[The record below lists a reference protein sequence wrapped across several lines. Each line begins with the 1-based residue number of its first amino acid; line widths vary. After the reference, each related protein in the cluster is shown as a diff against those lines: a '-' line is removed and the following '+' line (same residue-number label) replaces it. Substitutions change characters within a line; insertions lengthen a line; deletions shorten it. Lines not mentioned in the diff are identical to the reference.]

1 MFAFWR
7 VTDAQDPATIDHRLT
22 QSRWSKLIPFAGAL
36 ALMTVN
42 ASAQTLPPINLLQ
55 GEQKR
60 PLTPEEQERQ
70 KQLDDAYKAAA
81 KKIPEQSAN
90 DPWANVRPAPTVSD
104 PKKKQK

>member
-1 MFAFWR
+1 MGSMLAKAISADLSGLYCVLF
-7 VTDAQDPATIDHRLT
+7 VG
-22 QSRWSKLIPFAGAL
+22 IPGTGAL
-36 ALMTVN
+36 
-42 ASAQTLPPINLLQ
+42 SPPINLLQ